1 MVIFVT
7 ILFYEIIKLL
17 LYYKIIGLLCKF
29 ALDDGVIA
37 AEEYRYNA
45 VSSIPVH
52 DINALDEAYQNLLN
66 VRLED

>member
-7 ILFYEIIKLL
+7 ILFYEITKLL
-17 LYYKIIGLLCKF
+17 LYYKIIDLLCKF
-29 ALDDGVIA
+29 VLDDGVIA